1 MTLDRRQLL
10 TALSI
15 LAAAPTALPTQA
27 ATPPPVP
34 SANDLYRTADP
45 QTLLAAA
52 RTLITED
59 TIATLITVDR
69 TGQPRARSI
78 LVSPP
83 DDDLTLW
90 MATRPGSRKLDQLRA
105 NPIATLHFAEDSKAA
120 YLSLMGTAHIHTDPA
135 TIHAKNPYKGPA
147 LTHFFPNFPADFV
160 LLGFKPQWLEL
171 ATADIPGEP
180 TTWQPQGLT
189 L

>member
-1 MTLDRRQLL
+1 MNIDRRRLL
-10 TALSI
+10 
-15 LAAAPTALPTQA
+15 LAAGSIAALESVSSSGLLAVEAPK
-27 ATPPPVP
+27 
-34 SANDLYRTADP
+34 DLYRTTNP

-59 TIATLITVDR
+59 TIATLITLDANS
-69 TGQPRARSI
+69 QPRARSI

-135 TIHAKNPYKGPA
+135 TIQAKNPYKGA
-147 LTHFFPNFPADFV
+147 GLTHFFPHFPADFV
-160 LLGFKPQWLEL
+160 LLGFKPQWLEI
-171 ATADIPGEP
+171 ATATLPSNP
-180 TTWQPQGLT
+180 VTWQPQGLA